1 MLQSR
6 LISGI
11 QHRAGLNPKGF
22 RTVSTAEYH
31 GAKRNILDGNLLSL
45 YLCLGLIEQTEFAK
59 RIGTTAEQ
67 IIGDLQKIGEAR
79 AAL

>member
-6 LISGI
+6 LINGL

-22 RTVSTAEYH
+22 RTISRVERH
-31 GAKRNILDGNLLSL
+31 GAQRNVLDGNLLSL
-45 YLCLGLIEQTEFAK
+45 YLCLGLVEQTEFAK
-59 RIGTTAEQ
+59 RIGTTTEQ
-67 IIGDLQKIGEAR
+67 ILTDLQKIAETR